1 MMLFLKFVCCDFS
14 CLVLFHSTCPFLSQ
28 QHISFLNNLFFYILF
43 RNFFFPPITD
53 HCLML
58 NLLSKSFRYQFA
70 ERQPFVNAEY
80 QLNRTEHATSQRID
94 LHASCST
101 LDHLNDLARA
111 YLICY
116 VYVALGQYCHC
127 VLSCFLMGK
136 PSSLSNDLYSD

>member
-1 MMLFLKFVCCDFS
+1 MMTFLKFVCCDFS

-80 QLNRTEHATSQRID
+80 QLNRTEHATSQRIN
-94 LHASCST
+94 LGSFERFST
-101 LDHLNDLARA
+101 CLLDVFFLCCVGTILSLCAVVFLDGKA
-111 YLICY
+111 LI
-116 VYVALGQYCHC
+116 LIE
-127 VLSCFLMGK
+127 
-136 PSSLSNDLYSD
+136 